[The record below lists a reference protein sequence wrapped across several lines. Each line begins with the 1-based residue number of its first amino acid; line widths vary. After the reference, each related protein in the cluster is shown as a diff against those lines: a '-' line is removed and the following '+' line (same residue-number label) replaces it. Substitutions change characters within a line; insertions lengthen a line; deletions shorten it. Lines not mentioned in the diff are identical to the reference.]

1 MAAIIT
7 EKFRLQNASQFAE
20 SFSETN
26 EHFYMFLGKATPF
39 TSTTSGGSDTSP
51 PTPVDD
57 ITSENYRWDS
67 MIGLNKIVASDT
79 SRVINRRTY
88 LSGTTYD
95 MYEHNISTSNTANN
109 STASNLFD
117 STFYFITSANKVYKV
132 LYNLN
137 SSTGN
142 TQALSTEPS
151 FTSPVKQFVGG
162 YYLQYM
168 YTLTNTEVSK
178 FLTTD
183 FMPATTDSTV
193 SSAAE
198 SASGDTAPFN
208 GAPIDVFLVTNQGSG
223 YPNGTYYAKVQGDG
237 SGAIIKLVVTSNV
250 ITRFGETG
258 VSTIQTDGTGYTFA
272 TVSLASSNIYTDA
285 SASTLISSSTLTA
298 WNSASAGAIT
308 PIISP
313 RVGHGHDAQT
323 ELGAHFVM
331 MNTKFEQE
339 EGADITVQND
349 FRQVGIIKNPT
360 QFGSTSLFTSTTG
373 RQTNAVL
380 LASNSGNFET
390 DEKITQATTGAVGR
404 VVEWDATNKILY
416 YQQERFSNYGVDSS
430 NNTVAFSGT
439 NTING
444 ATSSASG
451 TPSSSSSTVDS
462 AVFASGYS
470 TPELQPDS
478 GDIIYIENRRP
489 ISRASDQTEDIKIIV
504 EF

>member
-1 MAAIIT
+1 
-7 EKFRLQNASQFAE
+7 
-20 SFSETN
+20 
-26 EHFYMFLGKATPF
+26 
-39 TSTTSGGSDTSP
+39 
-51 PTPVDD
+51 
-57 ITSENYRWDS
+57 
-67 MIGLNKIVASDT
+67 
-79 SRVINRRTY
+79 
-88 LSGTTYD
+88 
-95 MYEHNISTSNTANN
+95 
-109 STASNLFD
+109 
-117 STFYFITSANKVYKV
+117 
-132 LYNLN
+132 
-137 SSTGN
+137 
-142 TQALSTEPS
+142 
-151 FTSPVKQFVGG
+151 
-162 YYLQYM
+162 
-168 YTLTNTEVSK
+168 
-178 FLTTD
+178 
-183 FMPATTDSTV
+183 MPATTDSTV
-193 SSAAE
+193 SSGAE

-237 SGAIIKLVVTSNV
+237 SGAIIKIVVASNV

-258 VSTIQTDGTGYTFA
+258 VSTVQTDGTGYTFA

-285 SASTLISSSTLTA
+285 GATSLISGSTQTS

-313 RVGHGHDAQT
+313 RVGHGHDAQS

-339 EGADITVQND
+339 EGSDITVQND
-349 FRQVGIIKNPT
+349 FRQVGIVKNPT
-360 QFGSTSLFTSTTG
+360 SFGSTSLFTASTG
-373 RQTNAVL
+373 RQTKAVL
-380 LASNSGNFET
+380 LASNSGNFDA

-416 YQQERFSNYGVDSS
+416 YCQERFSNYGVDAS

-439 NTING
+439 NTITG
-444 ATSSASG
+444 ADSSATG

-470 TPELQPDS
+470 NPEVQPDS

>member
-7 EKFRLQNASQFAE
+7 EKFRLQNAGQFEE
-20 SFSETN
+20 SFSESN
-26 EHFYMFLGKATPF
+26 EHYYMFLGKSSPF
-39 TSTTSGGSDTSP
+39 TSGTSGGSDTSP

-57 ITSENYRWDS
+57 ITSENYRYDS
-67 MIGLNKIVASDT
+67 MLGLNKIASTDVA
-79 SRVINRRTY
+79 RVINRRTFV
-88 LSGTTYD
+88 SGTTYD
-95 MYEHNISTSNTANN
+95 MYEHNISTSNVANN
-109 STASNLFD
+109 SSATSLFD
-117 STFYFITSANKVYKV
+117 STFYFITSEHKVYKV

-142 TQALSTEPS
+142 TQALSSEPT

-168 YTLTNTEVSK
+168 YTLSTSEISK

-193 SSAAE
+193 SSAAA

-208 GAPIDVFLVTNQGSG
+208 GAPIDVFLVTSQGSG

-237 SGAIIKLVVTSNV
+237 TGGILKIVVSGNAITY
-250 ITRFGETG
+250 FGESG
-258 VSTIQTDGTGYTFA
+258 VSTVQAAGSGYTFA
-272 TVSLASSNIYTDA
+272 TVSLASTNIYTDTGA
-285 SASTLISSSTLTA
+285 TSLISGSTQTT

-313 RVGHGHDAQT
+313 VVGHGRDAQT
-323 ELGAHFVM
+323 ELGSHFVM

-339 EGADITVQND
+339 EGSDITVQND
-349 FRQVGIIKNPT
+349 FRQVGIVKNPT
-360 QFGSTSLFTSTTG
+360 QFGSTSLFTATTG
-373 RQTNAVL
+373 RQTKAVL
-380 LASNSGNFET
+380 LASNSGNFDT
-390 DEKITQATTGAVGR
+390 DEKITQATTGAVGK

-416 YQQERFSNYGVDSS
+416 YCQERFSNHGVDSS
-430 NNTVAFSGT
+430 GNLIAFSGT

-444 ATSSASG
+444 ADSSASG

-462 AVFASGYS
+462 AVFVSGYS
-470 TPELQPDS
+470 TPEVQPDS